1 MPIKENSASGAA
13 GPSTMQRYRL
23 IIFLVLIFLTAT
35 QTSAETESE
44 CNRPIP
50 DIYHHIS
57 PSVVG
62 ISATR
67 IDPFRL
73 MDRFSVSTGTG
84 FVIQPDGLIL
94 TSAHVVNN
102 TRSISVTLNGNHS
115 AAATVVGADPI
126 LDIAV
131 LRISDAHRPL
141 QPAPLGDSSHL
152 RVGEEVIAIGNSLGI
167 ENTLLHGI
175 VSGLNRILPVSP
187 MSLKIPLIQTDVA
200 VYPGNSGGPL
210 VNRCGKVVGI
220 ITSMMTDTKMS
231 FALPINLVKA
241 VLDTL
246 IDSGRVV
253 RPWLGIRGR
262 AIAAK
267 DLKKILSFDII
278 DGYLVET
285 VDPES
290 PAEAADIRGGDYPII
305 IAGEEFLMGG
315 DIIYAINGRSLS
327 DLTEFNNVIQSL
339 KVDDSI
345 RLSIYRNGSRF
356 ETELIVSERPILP
369 GDFPFEGSSLYPE
382 F

>member
-1 MPIKENSASGAA
+1 MKAQNLDAPEAGQHRKPQLILLVASILWIAA
-13 GPSTMQRYRL
+13 GLSA
-23 IIFLVLIFLTAT
+23 AT
-35 QTSAETESE
+35 ETE
-44 CNRPIP
+44 CNLPVP
-50 DIYHHIS
+50 DIYNRVS

-73 MDRFSVSTGTG
+73 MDRFSYSSGTG
-84 FVIQPDGLIL
+84 VVIQPDGLLL
-94 TSAHVVNN
+94 TCAHVVYN
-102 TRSISVTLNGNHS
+102 TRSITVTMHENQTAEAVLI
-115 AAATVVGADPI
+115 GADPI

-131 LRISDAHRPL
+131 LKISDSHMRFT
-141 QPAPLGDSSHL
+141 PAPLGDSGRL

-167 ENTLLHGI
+167 ENTLVHGI

-187 MSLKIPLIQTDVA
+187 MSLRIPLIQTDVA

-231 FALPINLVKA
+231 FALPINA
-241 VLDTL
+241 VTRALSQL
-246 IDSGRVV
+246 IDKGRVV

-262 AIAAK
+262 PIAAK
-267 DLKKILSFDII
+267 DLKKILSFNII

-290 PAEAADIRGGDYPII
+290 PAETAGIIGGDIPII

-315 DIIYAINGRSLS
+315 DIIYAINGRPLS
-327 DLTEFNNVIQSL
+327 DPAEFNNVIQSL
-339 KVDDSI
+339 KIDDTVRLNLYRDGKRFQVDM
-345 RLSIYRNGSRF
+345 
-356 ETELIVSERPILP
+356 TVSERPILP
-369 GDFPFEGSSLYPE
+369 DDYPQRDSSAYP
-382 F
+382 